1 MAESAGLVV
10 HLHDEGPIP
19 LAASLTCRP
28 GELVALVGPSG
39 SGKSTILRSIAG
51 IHHPASGSVRVDGE
65 IWFDSRAGIDVP
77 PHRRAVGLVFQSY
90 ALFPHLTALR
100 NVIVALDHVQR
111 DEREARARALL
122 AQVHLTGLE
131 DRRPGELSGGQQQRV
146 AVARALAREPRV
158 LLLDEPFSAV
168 DRPTRRKLQ
177 RELAELRRS
186 VRIPIV
192 LVTHDLEEALAL
204 ADRMVALSRGRT
216 LQEGPPGELV
226 AHPATVEVA
235 QLLDLRNVFE
245 ATVMQH
251 SPDARVTQLRWRG
264 GTLMATYAPALTED
278 SPVWWFVEPT
288 RMRLSDAGD
297 TSPNC
302 VRGLVVDLTV
312 FRGRAHGA
320 LLLDAAT
327 GDALGFSVL
336 AEEAQ
341 ARGLAAGEPAQMV
354 LPVAGIHVMPS
365 RLPETPRV

>member
-1 MAESAGLVV
+1 LADGGGLVV
-10 HLHDEGPIP
+10 ELHDDGPIP
-19 LAASLTCRP
+19 LAASLACRP

-51 IHHPASGSVRVDGE
+51 IYHPMNGFVSVDAEVWLD
-65 IWFDSRAGIDVP
+65 DRAGIDVP

-100 NVIVALDHVQR
+100 NVMAALDHLER
-111 DEREARARALL
+111 GEREARARALL

-226 AHPATVEVA
+226 AHPTTVEVA
-235 QLLDLRNVFE
+235 RLLDLRNVFE
-245 ATVMQH
+245 ATVTGH
-251 SPDARVTQLRWRG
+251 SVEARVTHLRWRG
-264 GTLMATYAPALTED
+264 GTLMAPHAPALAQGT
-278 SPVWWFVEPT
+278 SVWWFVEPT
-288 RMRLSDAGD
+288 RVRLSDASD
-297 TSPNC
+297 PSPNS
-302 VRGLVVDLTV
+302 VRGTVADLTV

-327 GDALGFSVL
+327 GDTLGFSVL
-336 AEEAQ
+336 AEEAE
-341 ARGLAAGEPAQMV
+341 AHGLATGEQAQMV
-354 LPVAGIHVMPS
+354 LPIAGIHVM
-365 RLPETPRV
+365 LG